1 MRLKRIKITRF
12 GKLKDTD
19 FELKD
24 GINIIY
30 GGNEAGKST
39 IINFLA
45 VTLYGSLAAAKAGR
59 ETIRKRSLPFDG
71 GHAAGVLELE
81 HDGKV
86 CVVEKRLG
94 TTRKEDS
101 TRSYSKEDFGQL
113 PWGQEP
119 GKDILGIG
127 GGAFLK
133 TLFIPQS
140 GASFNE
146 ERDEGLV
153 QRLANLL
160 DTGDED
166 VSYNKAVEAIEEE
179 LKGIRNQRR
188 TGSLDAIYQKR
199 TRLAEQLSESQRSR
213 NNAQELENRLKLLT
227 DEREALRKQS
237 SELHA
242 VKERQRLGSIR
253 EEYFRLKGMKSE
265 LESLKDSSLE
275 LGSVPDDD
283 SLKSLE
289 ESEIEISRQR
299 DEHEGILLSS
309 VEAERDLAA
318 LSMEMDGYSWF
329 RSSSDDSLREMVS
342 LDREIARLSER
353 LRSLS
358 PESREMKAISG
369 RRVELKRLLSDYE
382 RELTIL
388 KPGTRSWIFILPL
401 ALLMAASYMLIS
413 SKYPFAAVFAALG
426 TLSYAAG
433 RRISASRRRRALSR
447 SDTLEDDIIALS
459 KELGLDPL
467 EVLRAKKA
475 IDMMPDEE
483 EARELEKRLSG
494 LTERRDSV
502 LAISLSKDMDDF
514 LRRYD
519 LARNLSAI
527 EKEITARRDS
537 LKMEAA
543 IALESL
549 ESNSKVLID
558 GLKQFGFSGSL
569 EDTGV
574 YLEYLRSQSVKK
586 RNLATRQEA
595 LDLSIRTLI
604 GDKDENAVLKELELI
619 DSLGLEPGMTS
630 EELDRR
636 LRDNSSREVTLTEAI
651 GEASR
656 SLSDATAGALNQID
670 AEDELLSLEIETET
684 IEKREKSLKL
694 ALEVIKE
701 SYREFRQGYSPELD
715 RRVSRV
721 FSEMTGTDRT
731 VGVSEFFSMEYLED
745 GFRREGAY
753 LSKGAYEQL
762 YLALRLATCDMM
774 FGESVVPIIM
784 DEPFVHY
791 HRERLENALAYL
803 SERTDNRQYIIFT
816 CHEREID
823 YLMDRANV
831 IRI

>member
-1 MRLKRIKITRF
+1 MRIKRIRITRF

-39 IINFLA
+39 MINFLA
-45 VTLYGSLAAAKAGR
+45 VALYGSLAAAKSGR

-71 GHAAGVLELE
+71 GHAAGVLEVE

-101 TRSYSKEDFGQL
+101 TRSYSKEDFCQL

-119 GKDILGIG
+119 GKDIMGIG
-127 GGAFLK
+127 GGTFLK
-133 TLFIPQS
+133 TLFVPQS
-140 GASFNE
+140 GASFSE

-166 VSYNKAVEAIEEE
+166 VSYNKAVEALEEE

-188 TGSLDAIYQKR
+188 TGSLDSIYQKR
-199 TRLAEQLSESQRSR
+199 TRLTEQLSESLRSR
-213 NNAQELENRLKLLT
+213 NEAQALEDRLKLLI
-227 DEREALRKQS
+227 DERETLRKES

-253 EEYFRLKGMKSE
+253 EEYFRLKSMKSE
-265 LESLKDSSLE
+265 LESLKESSFE
-275 LGSVPDDD
+275 LGSVPDDE
-283 SLKSLE
+283 SLKALE

-318 LSMEMDGYSWF
+318 LSMEMDSYSWF
-329 RSSSDDSLREMVS
+329 RSSGDDSLREMVS

-388 KPGTRSWIFILPL
+388 KPGTRSWIFMLPL
-401 ALLMAASYMLIS
+401 VLLLAGSYMLYRS
-413 SKYPFAAVFAALG
+413 NYPFAAAFAALG
-426 TLSYAAG
+426 ILSYAAG
-433 RRISASRRRRALSR
+433 RRISASRRRKALSR
-447 SDTLEDDIIALS
+447 SDILEDEIIALS
-459 KELGLDPL
+459 KELGLDPV
-467 EVLRAKKA
+467 EVLKAKKA

-483 EARELEKRLSG
+483 EARELEKRLLSFA
-494 LTERRDSV
+494 ERRDSV
-502 LAISLSKDMDDF
+502 LAVSLSRDMDDF
-514 LRRYD
+514 LKRYD
-519 LARNLSAI
+519 QARTLSAF
-527 EKEITARRDS
+527 EKEIIARRDS

-549 ESNSKVLID
+549 ESSSKVLID
-558 GLKQFGFSGSL
+558 GLTRYGFSGSPA
-569 EDTGV
+569 DTGV

-586 RNLATRQEA
+586 RNLAMRQES

-604 GDKDENAVLKELELI
+604 GDKDETEVLKELELI
-619 DSLGLEPGMTS
+619 DSLGLEPGITS

-636 LRDNSSREVTLTEAI
+636 LRDNSTREVNLTEAI

-656 SLSDATAGALNQID
+656 SLSDATAGALNLLE
-670 AEDELLSLEIETET
+670 AEDELLSLDIEAES

-694 ALEVIKE
+694 ALDVIKE

-731 VGVSEFFSMEYLED
+731 IGVSEFFSMEYLED
-745 GFRREGAY
+745 GFRKEGAY

-774 FGESVVPIIM
+774 FGDGVVPVIM

-791 HRERLENALAYL
+791 HKERLENTLDYL
-803 SERTDNRQYIIFT
+803 SERTENRQYIIFT

-823 YLMDRANV
+823 YLKDKANV